1 LKKNKE
7 IREYVSALLE
17 MAFRKKALKIVPSAR
32 GARTVSDFP
41 PNTYIVV
48 KKTGKKMF
56 RIFYA
61 YKDEDGDLRET
72 NKYDYNQYPG
82 FDSPVGRRDE
92 KRYSAGKRPFPK
104 GYIIIE
110 KKTKDEGTKIGKCGD
125 AWSIQNIQANKG
137 WGPLLYDIAMEFLTR
152 TISAGDPSKKGG
164 LMADRLTVSSDAA
177 PVWDYYQNKRKDPS
191 IKSYQMDDLDGTLK
205 KLSKTDPQYKQYRR
219 LKAGDKCNQ
228 SGLNSNWIENPR
240 SKRWTKD
247 PIVLNELEKL
257 QLIHYI

>member
-1 LKKNKE
+1 
-7 IREYVSALLE
+7 
-17 MAFRKKALKIVPSAR
+17 MARPKLATKIVPSTR
-32 GARTVSDFP
+32 GARNVSDFP
-41 PNTYIVV
+41 PNTHIVV

-56 RIFYA
+56 RVYYA

-72 NKYDYNQYPG
+72 SKYDDDLYPG

-92 KRYSAGKRPFPK
+92 KRYTSGIRPFPK
-104 GYIIIE
+104 GYIVIE
-110 KKTKDEGTKIGKCGD
+110 KKTKDGDTKIGKCGE

-164 LMADRLTVSSDAA
+164 LMADRLTVSNDAA
-177 PVWDYYQNKRKDPS
+177 PVWDYYQNKRRDPS
-191 IKSYQMDDLDGTLK
+191 IRSHQMDDLAGTLK
-205 KLSKTDPQYKQYRR
+205 KLSKTDPKYKEYKR

-247 PIVLNELEKL
+247 PIILSELEKL
-257 QLIHYI
+257 QLIHYV